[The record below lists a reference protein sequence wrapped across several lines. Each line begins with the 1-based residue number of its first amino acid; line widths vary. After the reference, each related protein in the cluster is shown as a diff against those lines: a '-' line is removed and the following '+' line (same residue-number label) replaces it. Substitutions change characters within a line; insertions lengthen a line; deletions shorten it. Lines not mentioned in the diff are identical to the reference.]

1 VIVGAAMTWPRGQRA
16 CREIGIQTWRGCMA
30 IRQHLID
37 QKSTRGGA
45 GIESKL
51 VPLAQPCPASESLR
65 PRLARDQEERPSRSA
80 LMYVCCVATFL
91 LLSSNNSFSVILS
104 VEVFCRDSQP
114 NAAADNPFLFA
125 ASPHGTAAV
134 SPGASATPV
143 GGRRQGQSVSDMNA
157 AFAASSPFSFD
168 PLSPSTSIAPIA
180 SPPSASYFDPLASD
194 ANPFGNTSQPSLQA
208 SSVAHRASAFDF
220 SGSGSTHSSAPLP
233 PATKSKSAAAGANP
247 FASFGESPKSAP
259 SRHDDFGDDFEFA
272 PQALPARDSQ
282 TPKSSVV
289 SLPSPKAAAAAAA
302 AEAASTS
309 SNKESRR
316 RSSSFRE
323 KSASRC
329 SIVAHSSFHLV
340 IPPSGSCVVA
350 LLFNS
355 L

>member
-1 VIVGAAMTWPRGQRA
+1 VAWLHGD
-16 CREIGIQTWRGCMA
+16 QTS
-30 IRQHLID
+30 LT
-37 QKSTRGGA
+37 STRPLTATPPGA
-45 GIESKL
+45 GNQIR
-51 VPLAQPCPASESLR
+51 PTQPCPASESLR

-80 LMYVCCVATFL
+80 LMYVCRVATFL
-91 LLSSNNSFSVILS
+91 LLSSNNSFSVILF

-143 GGRRQGQSVSDMNA
+143 GGRRQGQSASDMNA
-157 AFAASSPFSFD
+157 GFATSSPFSFD

-194 ANPFGNTSQPSLQA
+194 ANPFGSTETVNPFAAPASQPSLQA
-208 SSVAHRASAFDF
+208 SSVTHRASAFDF
-220 SGSGSTHSSAPLP
+220 SGSSSTHSSAPLP
-233 PATKSKSAAAGANP
+233 TATKSKSAAAEADP
-247 FASFGESPKSAP
+247 FASFRESSKSAP

-272 PQALPARDSQ
+272 PRALPARDSR

-316 RSSSFRE
+316 RSSSSRE
-323 KSASRC
+323 KSASCC
-329 SIVAHSSFHLV
+329 SIVAHSCFHV
-340 IPPSGSCVVA
+340 VVPPIWFVCRGIAVQFA
-350 LLFNS
+350 
-355 L
+355 